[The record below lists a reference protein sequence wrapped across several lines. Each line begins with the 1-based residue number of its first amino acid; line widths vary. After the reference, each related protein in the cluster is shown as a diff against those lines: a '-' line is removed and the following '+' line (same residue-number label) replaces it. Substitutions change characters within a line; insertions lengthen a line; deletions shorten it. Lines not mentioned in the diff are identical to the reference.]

1 MKKHITSII
10 AWALIAAMLLLIVPS
25 LVTRLK
31 AENNN
36 KNVTV
41 SLLANDIHKKVSAE
55 KYDSML
61 DMYKA
66 IGIDTVSVM
75 EEDLNAFVATGEL
88 TCIKYNVLLHK
99 YDDES
104 VYVGNVIKEVYP
116 NVSLDSYVVL
126 IKRDEMKERM
136 KYALPRRYS
145 EEECTYIGNLKFNDF
160 TDDMDIYLFHDGHKQ
175 LWDFAVGYDES
186 KIKHIRD
193 KGMKVALIHKV
204 KNYRNTEYLEDID
217 RLVKEYDVEFL
228 NLKEDTAPTLGL
240 EENKKN
246 YEGLADIII
255 NNNMTLAVTENVNQL
270 SNQRFMG
277 YDYVFGKISENG
289 GTGKIVRAYETY
301 DDSQIDDSF
310 YNHRTTQFFNST
322 MDRNIRFVTVTQIA
336 VGKLSH
342 NQLADYSFKAANEYV
357 YKIRNEGFT
366 VNNTPA
372 PYDYNVNKN
381 FNHACCAVI
390 MIMAMLLMLK
400 IVFEKEFPR
409 ISVLAI
415 ALGIAAFAVTLLLPA
430 SLSSLLSLYPS
441 AYCVVQSCLAMTL
454 LLCFYK
460 KMKDRMNVFLL
471 ALCGLAT
478 VLASLLIAS
487 LGMGSMLSG
496 LGYYMN
502 NDIFR
507 GIKLSLLVP
516 VAYTVIIYYIMFMK
530 KNDTNLL
537 KVIYSIL
544 NANIKVFW
552 IIIGGT
558 ILAVGAYYI
567 IRSGNVE
574 SISAVEKTM
583 RNTLTE
589 IFSARPR
596 TKEFLIGYPALI
608 LLAYYIK
615 KTDIK
620 LIQWLLAIASSILAA
635 SVTNSFCHVFTDYSV
650 IVSRTVNGLIVGAF
664 VSGAAIV
671 LNLIIVKAA
680 KFIHSKLINESEMK

>member
-1 MKKHITSII
+1 
-10 AWALIAAMLLLIVPS
+10 
-25 LVTRLK
+25 
-31 AENNN
+31 
-36 KNVTV
+36 
-41 SLLANDIHKKVSAE
+41 
-55 KYDSML
+55 
-61 DMYKA
+61 
-66 IGIDTVSVM
+66 
-75 EEDLNAFVATGEL
+75 
-88 TCIKYNVLLHK
+88 
-99 YDDES
+99 
-104 VYVGNVIKEVYP
+104 
-116 NVSLDSYVVL
+116 
-126 IKRDEMKERM
+126 
-136 KYALPRRYS
+136 
-145 EEECTYIGNLKFNDF
+145 
-160 TDDMDIYLFHDGHKQ
+160 
-175 LWDFAVGYDES
+175 
-186 KIKHIRD
+186 
-193 KGMKVALIHKV
+193 
-204 KNYRNTEYLEDID
+204 
-217 RLVKEYDVEFL
+217 
-228 NLKEDTAPTLGL
+228 
-240 EENKKN
+240 
-246 YEGLADIII
+246 
-255 NNNMTLAVTENVNQL
+255 
-270 SNQRFMG
+270 
-277 YDYVFGKISENG
+277 
-289 GTGKIVRAYETY
+289 
-301 DDSQIDDSF
+301 
-310 YNHRTTQFFNST
+310 
-322 MDRNIRFVTVTQIA
+322 
-336 VGKLSH
+336 
-342 NQLADYSFKAANEYV
+342 
-357 YKIRNEGFT
+357 
-366 VNNTPA
+366 
-372 PYDYNVNKN
+372 
-381 FNHACCAVI
+381 

-400 IVFEKEFPR
+400 LVFEKEFPR

-558 ILAVGAYYI
+558 ILAVCAYYI